1 MISAVNLSLQYGGKI
16 LFNEI
21 SFRIGAHDRIGLV
34 GSNGAGKTTLLKI
47 LLGEASPDKGEV
59 AKAKFVT
66 VGYLPQ
72 EGMHV
77 EGRTLYN
84 EVETAFGDVLEAQQ
98 RLEEVHH
105 RMAEVTDHESE
116 EFAELLEL
124 YGELQHKLEDSD
136 AFRMKAKIEK
146 VLLGLGF
153 SVEDME
159 RLTDEFS
166 GGWQMRIAL
175 AKLLLIQPSL
185 LLLDEPTNHLDLDSL
200 QWLEEYLRAYEG
212 AVMIVS
218 HDRRFLDN
226 MTTKTYEL
234 SLGKLTEYAGNFSF
248 YVVEKEERKQLT
260 LAAFNNQQQQ
270 IKQTERFIERFRYK
284 ATKARQ
290 VQSRVKMLEK
300 MELIELEDEESG
312 IHFNFPPAPLSGRVV
327 MELKGLHKSYGDKR
341 IFTGLDLDI
350 DRGDRIAFVGVNGA
364 GKSTLAKII
373 AGVEPFER
381 GERKAGHNVIVSYF
395 AQHQADELNP
405 KLDVL
410 ETVDQI
416 AVGDIRKRLRTL
428 LGSFLFSG
436 DDVFKK
442 VSVLSG
448 GEKSR
453 LALAKM
459 LLQPCNLIIMD
470 EPTNHLDMRS
480 KGVMQ
485 QALQNFEGSYV
496 IVSHDRD
503 FLDPIVNKVVEF
515 SNGYIKTYLGNVS
528 EYIYAKQKELNA
540 TKVRTTDVQQQKN
553 KTQEPTRRDEPLK
566 VEDSTRRESIRT
578 KLSDK
583 ERKRIEAEQRQKR
596 SHLTKPIQQKIDK
609 LEHEIESKEKQK
621 AECEELMAH
630 ADFYKDGEKVKE
642 VTAHYKALET
652 ELSDIYFKWGEL
664 TRELE
669 KVVGAFH
676 Q

>member
-1 MISAVNLSLQYGGKI
+1 MGIVS
-16 LFNEI
+16 
-21 SFRIGAHDRIGLV
+21 
-34 GSNGAGKTTLLKI
+34 
-47 LLGEASPDKGEV
+47 
-59 AKAKFVT
+59 
-66 VGYLPQ
+66 
-72 EGMHV
+72 
-77 EGRTLYN
+77 
-84 EVETAFGDVLEAQQ
+84 
-98 RLEEVHH
+98 
-105 RMAEVTDHESE
+105 HEDE

-153 SVEDME
+153 SVDDMD
-159 RLTDEFS
+159 RQTDEFS

-200 QWLEEYLRAYEG
+200 QWLEEYLQSYEG
-212 AVMIVS
+212 AVIVVS

-234 SLGKLTEYAGNFSF
+234 SLGKLTEYAGNYSF

-260 LAAFNNQQQQ
+260 LAAFKNQQQQ
-270 IKQTERFIERFRYK
+270 IKQTEQFVERFRYK

-300 MELIELEDEESG
+300 MELVEIEDEESG
-312 IHFNFPPAPLSGRVV
+312 IRFNFPPAPSSGRVA
-327 MELKGLHKSYGDKR
+327 MELRGIHKSYGDKR
-341 IFTGLDLDI
+341 IFNGIDFDI

-364 GKSTLAKII
+364 GKSTLSKII
-373 AGVEPFER
+373 AGVEPFEK
-381 GERKAGHNVIVSYF
+381 GERKLGHNVLVSYF

-405 KLDVL
+405 RNDVL
-410 ETVDQI
+410 ATVDEV
-416 AVGDIRKRLRTL
+416 ATGEIRKTLRNL
-428 LGSFLFSG
+428 LGCFLFSG

-442 VSVLSG
+442 VGVLSG

-480 KGVMQ
+480 KAVMQ
-485 QALQNFEGSYV
+485 QALMKFEGSYV

-515 SNGYIKTYLGNVS
+515 SKGRIKTYLGNVS
-528 EYIYAKQKELNA
+528 EYIYARQKEQNGTQA
-540 TKVRTTDVQQQKN
+540 AAVAVQQQQK
-553 KTQEPTRRDEPLK
+553 KKIQDSARRDEP
-566 VEDSTRRESIRT
+566 

-596 SHLTKPIQQKIDK
+596 SHLTKPIQQKIYR
-609 LEHEIESKEKQK
+609 LERDIESKEKQK
-621 AECEELMAH
+621 ADFEELMGH

-642 VTAHYKALET
+642 VTAQYKTLES
-652 ELSDIYFKWGEL
+652 ELADIYVKWGEL
-664 TRELE
+664 TKELE
-669 KVVGAFH
+669 KVIGEFQH
-676 Q
+676 